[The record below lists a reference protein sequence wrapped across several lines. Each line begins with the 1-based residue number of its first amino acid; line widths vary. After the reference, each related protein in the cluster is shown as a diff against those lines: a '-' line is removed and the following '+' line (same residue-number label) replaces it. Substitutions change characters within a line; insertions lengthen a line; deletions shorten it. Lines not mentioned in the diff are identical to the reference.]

1 MSLFTFYSRLIW
13 EANTMLIMGSFMLKN
28 IHLHHLLMLMSFNKA
43 ITLKHIKWWHI
54 LKVNKKKSRLK
65 RLLQDLKGFQSDK
78 LHNKWQNKGWMTA
91 WRLPYYDYNSLL
103 SDICLKYIW
112 LTTAWWL
119 PIDNLKLPH
128 KSSAWWRPKDWKI
141 IEPFKL

>member
-54 LKVNKKKSRLK
+54 LKVNKEKYKTEKAFTRLK
-65 RLLQDLKGFQSDK
+65 RLSV
-78 LHNKWQNKGWMTA
+78 
-91 WRLPYYDYNSLL
+91 
-103 SDICLKYIW
+103 
-112 LTTAWWL
+112 
-119 PIDNLKLPH
+119 
-128 KSSAWWRPKDWKI
+128 
-141 IEPFKL
+141 